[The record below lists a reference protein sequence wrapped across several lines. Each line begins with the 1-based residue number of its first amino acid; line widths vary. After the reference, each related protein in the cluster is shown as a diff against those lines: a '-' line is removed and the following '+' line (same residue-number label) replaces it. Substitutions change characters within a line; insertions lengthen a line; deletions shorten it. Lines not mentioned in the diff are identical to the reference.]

1 MSLLHRCK
9 NGTAALMAMA
19 ITTGAVAPMFVPQ
32 AANAQYRIGQPSNG
46 TYNGGNTTIRAGATI
61 PTTSDKDKY
70 LLAPG
75 ETAKAT
81 LRVAGNLVD
90 RVGGNVL
97 IPRDSEIVG
106 EFVPDNRRSQKGV
119 RFVAREIVL
128 PSGERQRIDASSGT
142 ITRTEK
148 VKKGADT
155 GKILRD
161 AGYGA
166 GAAAVIALITG
177 NKKIEWS
184 EILLG
189 GGAGGIY
196 GAVTGGGEA
205 DLISVDTQRDLT
217 LRLDSPFTAS
227 ISRNNYP
234 NNYPNNYRN
243 NSRNNY

>member
-1 MSLLHRCK
+1 MSLLHRWK

-19 ITTGAVAPMFVPQ
+19 ITTGAVAPMFVISK
-32 AANAQYRIGQPSNG
+32 ANAQYKIGQSTNSRFN
-46 TYNGGNTTIRAGATI
+46 TRDTTIRAGATI
-61 PTTSDKDKY
+61 PTTSEKDKY

-75 ETAKAT
+75 ETSKAT
-81 LRVAGNLVD
+81 LRVASNLVD
-90 RVGGNVL
+90 QSRNVL
-97 IPRDSEIVG
+97 IPRDSEIIG

-128 PSGERQRIDASSGT
+128 PSGERQRIDASSNT

-155 GKILRD
+155 GEILRD

-177 NKKIEWS
+177 NKKIEWT

-189 GGAGGIY
+189 GGAGSIY
-196 GAVTGGGEA
+196 SVVKGGREA

-217 LRLDSPFTAS
+217 LRLDSPLT
-227 ISRNNYP
+227 ISVRPQY
-234 NNYPNNYRN
+234 
-243 NSRNNY
+243 

>member
-1 MSLLHRCK
+1 MSLLHRWK

-19 ITTGAVAPMFVPQ
+19 ITTGAVAPMFLILP
-32 AANAQYRIGQPSNG
+32 ANAQYRIGQPSNNR
-46 TYNGGNTTIRAGATI
+46 YNNRDTVIRAGATI
-61 PTTSDKDKY
+61 PTTSSKEKY

-81 LRVAGNLVD
+81 LKVASNLVD
-90 RVGGNVL
+90 RAGGNIL
-97 IPRDSEIVG
+97 IPRDSEIIG

-128 PSGERQRIDASSGT
+128 PSGERQRIDASSST

-155 GKILRD
+155 GEILRD

-166 GAAAVIALITG
+166 GAAAVIALLTG
-177 NKKIEWS
+177 NRKIEWT

-189 GGAGGIY
+189 GGAGSIY
-196 GAVTGGGEA
+196 SVVKGGREA
-205 DLISVDTQRDLT
+205 DLISVDTERDLT
-217 LRLDSPFTAS
+217 LRLDSPLTVS
-227 ISRNNYP
+227 IRP
-234 NNYPNNYRN
+234 NNY
-243 NSRNNY
+243 